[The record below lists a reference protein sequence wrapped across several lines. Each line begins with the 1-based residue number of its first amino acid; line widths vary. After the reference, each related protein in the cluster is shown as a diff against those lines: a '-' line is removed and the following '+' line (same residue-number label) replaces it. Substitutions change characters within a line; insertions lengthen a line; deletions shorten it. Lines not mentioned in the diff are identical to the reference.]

1 MNIIKAMTDPKL
13 FGNQF
18 AGESWTAWLALLA
31 GFYGLP
37 MTPEQ
42 RDIFHSLTGRSDT
55 PETAHDELWLVIGRR
70 GGKSFIAA
78 LLAVFEAVFNNHKD
92 KLAAGELAT
101 IAVIASDRKQAR
113 TVLRYIKGLLQN
125 PLLEPLVLKESPESI
140 ELTNYCVIEIMTASH
155 RASRGYTLAC
165 VICDEIAFWLS
176 EGANPDAD
184 IIRAIRPSLATLGG
198 KLIALSSP
206 YARKGVLW
214 SQYKAHYGHA
224 GRILVAQAPTALMNP
239 TLPARVI
246 EDAYREDALSAAAE
260 FGAQFRTDVEG
271 FVTMEVLDACT
282 RPSQREIL
290 PDSSTSYTAFVDPS
304 GGSADAMTL
313 AIAHR
318 DKNKFVIVD
327 ATRTVKPPFSPES
340 VVDDFATLLKSYRC
354 YTVIG
359 DAYAGE
365 WPREQFAK
373 RGITYQRS
381 EKNKSEI
388 YRDLLPMLNSNTV
401 ELPPDNQLQRELLGL
416 ERRTARGGR
425 DSIDHSLG
433 LHDDLAN
440 AVAGA
445 AVFTRLKSDIA
456 FNFKLTFPS

>member
-1 MNIIKAMTDPKL
+1 VNIINAMTDPKL

-18 AGESWTAWLALLA
+18 AGESWAPWLALLA

-42 RDIFHSLTGRSDT
+42 RDIFQTITERPDA
-55 PETAHDELWLVIGRR
+55 PTAPHDELWLIIGRR

-92 KLAAGELAT
+92 RLAAGEVAT
-101 IAVIASDRKQAR
+101 VAVIASDRKQAR

-125 PLLEPLVLKESPESI
+125 PLLEPLIVREGPESI
-140 ELTNYCVIEIMTASH
+140 ELSNYCVIEIMTASY

-165 VICDEIAFWLS
+165 VICDEIAFWMI

-206 YARKGVLW
+206 YARRGVLW
-214 SQYKAHYGHA
+214 SQYRAHYGRA

-239 TLPARVI
+239 TLPVQVI
-246 EDAYREDALSAAAE
+246 ADAYHEDPLSAAAE

-304 GGSADAMTL
+304 GGSADAFTL

-318 DKNKFVIVD
+318 TKDKFVIID

-340 VVDDFATLLKSYRC
+340 VVVEFCTLLKSYR
-354 YTVIG
+354 IREIHG

-373 RGITYQRS
+373 RGITYKRS
-381 EKNKSEI
+381 QKNKSEL
-388 YRDLLPMLNSNTV
+388 YQDLLPMLNSNSV
-401 ELPPDNQLQRELLGL
+401 ELPPDNHLHRELLGL

-425 DSIDHSLG
+425 DSIDHAPG
-433 LHDDLAN
+433 MHDDLAN

-445 AVFTRLKSDIA
+445 LVHARTRADLMLDLKVR
-456 FNFKLTFPS
+456 FPT

>member
-1 MNIIKAMTDPKL
+1 VNIIKAMTDPQL

-18 AGESWTAWLALLA
+18 AGDSWKPWLALLA

-37 MTPEQ
+37 MDDEQ
-42 RDIFHSLTGRSDT
+42 REIFQSITGQSEAQET
-55 PETAHDELWLVIGRR
+55 PHDELWLVIGRR
-70 GGKSFIAA
+70 GGKSFVAA
-78 LLAVFEAVFNNHKD
+78 FLAVYEAIFNSHAE
-92 KLAAGELAT
+92 KLAPGEVAT
-101 IAVIASDRKQAR
+101 IMVIACDRKQAR
-113 TVLRYIKGLLQN
+113 TVFRYIKGLLEN
-125 PLLEPLVLKESPESI
+125 PMLSRLVLRESTESI
-140 ELTNYCVIEIMTASH
+140 ELTNRCTIEITTASH
-155 RASRGYTLAC
+155 RAARGYTVAC

-176 EGANPDAD
+176 EGANPDSD

-214 SQYKAHYGHA
+214 NHYKAHYGKA
-224 GRILVAQAPTALMNP
+224 GQLLVAQAPTAIMNP
-239 TLPARVI
+239 TLSADVI
-246 EDAYREDALSAAAE
+246 KEAYAEDPISAAAE
-260 FGAQFRTDVEG
+260 YGAQFRTDVESYISL
-271 FVTMEVLDACT
+271 EVLDACT

-290 PDSSTSYTAFVDPS
+290 PASMISYTAFVDPS

-313 AIAHR
+313 AIAHSTK
-318 DKNKFVIVD
+318 DKLIIID

-340 VVDDFATLLKSYRC
+340 VVDEFCTLLKSYRVRKV
-354 YTVIG
+354 TG

-373 RGITYQRS
+373 RGITYKKADRT
-381 EKNKSEI
+381 KSEL

-425 DSIDHSLG
+425 DSIDHAPG
-433 LHDDLAN
+433 MHDDLAN

-445 AVFTRLKSDIA
+445 AVYAKKPELL
-456 FNFKLTFPS
+456 LTTNIGFCR

>member
-37 MTPEQ
+37 MTKEQ
-42 RDIFHSLTGRSDT
+42 QAIFHSLTGRTDT
-55 PETAHDELWLVIGRR
+55 PEAAHDELWLVIGRR
-70 GGKSFIAA
+70 GGKSQIAA

-92 KLAAGELAT
+92 KLAAGEVAT

-140 ELTNYCVIEIMTASH
+140 ELTNYCVIEIMTASR

-165 VICDEIAFWLS
+165 VIADEIAFWLS

-214 SQYKAHYGHA
+214 DQYRTHYGKT
-224 GRILVAQAPTALMNP
+224 GRILVAQAPTAQMNP
-239 TLPARVI
+239 TLPVQVI
-246 EDAYREDALSAAAE
+246 ADAYHEDPLSAAAE

-271 FVTMEVLDACT
+271 FVSMEVLDACT

-290 PDSSTSYTAFVDPS
+290 PDSSTAYTAFVDPS
-304 GGSADAMTL
+304 GGSADAFTL

-318 DKNKFVIVD
+318 TKDKFVIID

-340 VVDDFATLLKSYRC
+340 VVDEFAALLKSYRC
-354 YTVIG
+354 YTVNG

-373 RGITYQRS
+373 RGITYRRS
-381 EKNKSEI
+381 EKNKSEL

-425 DSIDHSLG
+425 DSIDHSPG
-433 LHDDLAN
+433 MHDDLAN

-445 AVFTRLKSDIA
+445 AVFARMKSDIA
-456 FNFKLTFPS
+456 FNFKLTFPN